1 MIGLILK
8 CFLSVV
14 SINFISIIN
23 ASLIQIKA
31 KIQFLYK

>member
-14 SINFISIIN
+14 SIIFISIIN
-23 ASLIQIKA
+23 ALLIQIKA